1 MGFWGKLG
9 KIALK
14 AAPIA
19 AAFIPGVGP
28 LASMAI
34 AGGAGAASKK
44 LEGGSWKQAL
54 GAGAMGAGTSA
65 LGSALSGAKLKDL
78 GKLTSVKG
86 APLTGMQKLGKGIT
100 AGLGGLDV
108 ARSVMAQPSGSNKS
122 IGPSTEPQYSEP
134 SGQAYSGRMSGG
146 GARNSYQGP
155 ARNTNRGAGPRG
167 LPYGTGAGQT
177 PDLGAAFNT
186 GRNAA
191 LLNQQDIR
199 RGSPPIQFLNEET
212 GMMED
217 MPGGGLPPIYPNL
230 EPPEG
235 NNMFGQALGSAM
247 GMGTGGRGQNQGQIT
262 RGPGGQHSFQPGVG
276 GGMKPGIGPSG
287 GGFGMGNQRT
297 PPMIGQGMAG
307 GSQFQAPGMGQF
319 NPGMAMGRPPMQQ
332 STDGGLRGVGPSQ
345 PPMQQYRDQGMQAGQ
360 DMSWMNQPGGP
371 FGGPMPQEPP
381 ETKPMTPM
389 PGGIGP
395 SNKPMWNKPQMN
407 QGMGFNPQMQQP
419 QMQMFGQRG
428 LMDPFMQQQQNRLM
442 QQRNSMMGGGGN
454 SGYNVEY

>member
-1 MGFWGKLG
+1 
-9 KIALK
+9 
-14 AAPIA
+14 
-19 AAFIPGVGP
+19 
-28 LASMAI
+28 MAI
-34 AGGAGAASKK
+34 SGAANTASKK

-122 IGPSTEPQYSEP
+122 IGPSSEPQYNEP
-134 SGQAYSGRMSGG
+134 NGQAYSGRMSGG

-235 NNMFGQALGSAM
+235 NNMFGAALGGMM
-247 GMGTGGRGQNQGQIT
+247 GIGGGRQGQVS
-262 RGPGGQHSFQPGVG
+262 RGPNGMHQYQPGMG
-276 GGMKPGIGPSG
+276 GGMKPPGGGIGPSQPPMGAMRGAMG
-287 GGFGMGNQRT
+287 GGAPGPMRGMG
-297 PPMIGQGMAG
+297 GQGNNLYTGGGQRGGGAMQGLGGGMGG
-307 GSQFQAPGMGQF
+307 GSQYNAPGMGQF
-319 NPGMAMGRPPMQQ
+319 NPGMAMGRQR
-332 STDGGLRGVGPSQ
+332 GGLGVGPSQ
-345 PPMQQYRDQGMQAGQ
+345 PPMEV
-360 DMSWMNQPGGP
+360 QPAQPMEDLGGP
-371 FGGPMPQEPP
+371 PEMGQKIDVEKPPME
-381 ETKPMTPM
+381 MGM
-389 PGGIGP
+389 GIGP
-395 SNKPMWNKPQMN
+395 SDKPMWNKPMMN
-407 QGMGFNPQMQQP
+407 NQMGFNPQMQQP
-419 QMQMFGQRG
+419 QMQMFGGRG
-428 LMDPFMQQQQNRLM
+428 QMDPYMQMQQNRLM
-442 QQRNSMMGGGGN
+442 NQRQGMMGGGQPQM
-454 SGYNVEY
+454 Y